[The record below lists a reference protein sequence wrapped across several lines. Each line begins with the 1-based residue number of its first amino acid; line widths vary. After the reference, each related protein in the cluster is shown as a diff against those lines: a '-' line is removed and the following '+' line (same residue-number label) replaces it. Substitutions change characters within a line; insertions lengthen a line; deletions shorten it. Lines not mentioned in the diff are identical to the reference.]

1 MNGDNN
7 NDMLVRYGISAGRR
21 YRRIV
26 LFAGIRAYGP
36 PSPAETTVA
45 DCKEVAG
52 SGSDAVLV
60 VSAEQEEGQASKDC
74 SLQRFLQL
82 NLL

>member
-1 MNGDNN
+1 
-7 NDMLVRYGISAGRR
+7 MLVRYGISAGRR

-52 SGSDAVLV
+52 GSGSDAVLV

-74 SLQRFLQL
+74 SIQRFLQL

>member
-60 VSAEQEEGQASKDC
+60 QNKKKTKLARIVPYSGS
-74 SLQRFLQL
+74 S
-82 NLL
+82 N